1 MLSTKMQGPDPY
13 GLKVDQGDEV
23 VLGVY
28 YKQSGRSPTSF
39 VLQSD
44 IGPCFIYS
52 HWVIASK
59 FPMVQAHHTQKGD
72 KVVYALPQTALEEI
86 EAALEE
92 CGGSDDD
99 EY

>member
-1 MLSTKMQGPDPY
+1 MIS
-13 GLKVDQGDEV
+13 
-23 VLGVY
+23 VY
-28 YKQSGRSPTSF
+28 YKQSGRNPTSF
-39 VLQSD
+39 VLHSD
-44 IGPCFIYS
+44 LVPCFIYS

-72 KVVYALPQTALEEI
+72 KVVYAVPQSTLEEI

-92 CGGSDDD
+92 CGGSNDD